1 MGGPHPK
8 RNHMLGQN
16 SVKLSLPNPKWTES
30 VSQQAQMTLRSAA
43 ITNIGRVRKENED
56 RFLCSDEL
64 QLYGVAD
71 GIGGLPCGAEA
82 ATRTVATVV
91 NSFKSTPPLQRKDCL
106 VACTLAANREVLTM
120 GRSLS
125 PLYGVGTT
133 LTFGCVI
140 DDQLHL
146 AHVGDS
152 RCYLIR
158 NAILTPLTMD
168 HNVENESRVRRAQG
182 KADIYVNDRNR
193 GALTKCIGQ
202 IENPIPDV
210 LSLPLMKDDRI
221 LFCTDGIS
229 RMIDEEELAAIL
241 SENKSLEDRAEHLIA
256 LANDRGGYDNS
267 TAVLLQVE

>member
-1 MGGPHPK
+1 
-8 RNHMLGQN
+8 
-16 SVKLSLPNPKWTES
+16 
-30 VSQQAQMTLRSAA
+30 MTLRSAA

-82 ATRTVATVV
+82 ATRTVTTVV
-91 NSFKSTPPLQRKDCL
+91 NSFKSTPPLQRKECL
-106 VACTLAANREVLTM
+106 VACTLAANREVLMM

-182 KADIYVNDRNR
+182 KVDIYVNDRNR

-202 IENPIPDV
+202 IENPIPDIM
-210 LSLPLMKDDRI
+210 SLPLLKDDRI

>member
-1 MGGPHPK
+1 
-8 RNHMLGQN
+8 
-16 SVKLSLPNPKWTES
+16 
-30 VSQQAQMTLRSAA
+30 MTLRSAA

-56 RFLCSDEL
+56 RFLCCDEL
-64 QLYGVAD
+64 SLYGVAD

-82 ATRTVATVV
+82 AARTVALVMTT
-91 NSFKSTPPLQRKDCL
+91 FQATPPLLRKESL
-106 VACTLAANREVLTM
+106 TTCTLAANREVLTM

-152 RCYLIR
+152 KCFLVR
-158 NAILTPLTMD
+158 NSVLTALTVD
-168 HNVENESRVRRAQG
+168 HNVENESRARRAQG
-182 KADIYVNDRNR
+182 KVDIYVNDRNR

-202 IENPIPDV
+202 IENPMPDI
-210 LSLPLMKDDRI
+210 LSLPLLKDDRI

-241 SENKSLEDRAEHLIA
+241 SEHKSLEDRAQHLVT
-256 LANDRGGYDNS
+256 LANDRGGFDNA